1 MRFVVRQPVFDRHER
16 VVAYELIIEN
26 LAQTDPRETVEA
38 VLLALQRVPAHTPA
52 TIPCSRE
59 LLNSVEL
66 EHLSPSRVLLAL
78 DPKIMLPDVL
88 GRLAELRKAGQ
99 RFALL
104 DFRPGEGMERW
115 VPVVDWVGV
124 TAEKN
129 LNEMAVF
136 LHRTSGRTV
145 RLVAREVHT
154 RAQLAAATK
163 AGFQYFHGEYFLH
176 PPQVA
181 IHDVPTAKLACIQ
194 LLKEL
199 RRPELN
205 LHAIEDLIKAEPS
218 FCYRLLRYMNSAA
231 FFGRQ
236 TITSIRHAMTLLGDD
251 KLRRWLSLM
260 ATVASSDGQPGE
272 IVATA
277 MLRARFCELLA
288 EDSDHGFMTGL
299 FSLMP
304 TIVNMQLGAL
314 LSVVKLPEPADRA
327 LWGDPGPLRTLLDTA
342 LAFERA
348 QWRVVHTLARSL
360 GLSDEKI
367 LEVRREAAQWTNE
380 IMASTHAEAG
390 MPERSPATV
399 K

>member
-1 MRFVVRQPVFDRHER
+1 MRFVVRQPIFNSQER
-16 VVAYELIIEN
+16 VVGYELDIED
-26 LAQTDPRETVEA
+26 LAEASAVETVEA
-38 VLLALQRVPAHTPA
+38 VTLALQRVPLHTPA
-52 TIPCSRE
+52 TVLCGGA
-59 LLNSVEL
+59 LLNSEQL
-66 EHLSPSRVLLAL
+66 LCLPPERVVLAL
-78 DPKIMLPDVL
+78 NPKNSF
-88 GRLAELRKAGQ
+88 RETLARIEALRKSGY

-104 DFRPGEGMERW
+104 DFHPGAERERW
-115 VPVVDWVGV
+115 VPLVDWLGV
-124 TAEKN
+124 VAEKN
-129 LNEMAVF
+129 VTEVATH
-136 LHRTSGRTV
+136 LHRTNERRIV
-145 RLVAREVHT
+145 RLVARQVHT
-154 RAQLAAATK
+154 RAQLAVATK

-181 IHDVPTAKLACIQ
+181 NRDVPTSKLACIQ

-205 LHAIEDLIKAEPS
+205 LHVIEDLVKSEPS

-251 KLRRWLSLM
+251 ELRRWLSLM
-260 ATVASSDGQPGE
+260 ATVASGDGQPGE

-288 EDSDHGFMTGL
+288 EIPDHGFMTGL

-327 LWGDPGPLRTLLDTA
+327 LWGDPSPLRTVLDMA
-342 LAFERA
+342 VAFERA
-348 QWRVVHTLARSL
+348 QWQVVRGLADALRITD
-360 GLSDEKI
+360 GKV
-367 LEVRREAAQWTNE
+367 LEMRHEAAQWTNE
-380 IMASTHAEAG
+380 IMAAAHREPQLTAG
-390 MPERSPATV
+390 R
-399 K
+399 

>member
-1 MRFVVRQPVFDRHER
+1 MG
-16 VVAYELIIEN
+16 YELNIEEV
-26 LAQTDPRETVEA
+26 ADTSAADTVEA
-38 VLLALQRVPAHTPA
+38 VTLALQRVPLHTPA
-52 TIPCSRE
+52 TIHCSGA
-59 LLNSVEL
+59 LLNSEQL
-66 EHLSPSRVLLAL
+66 LLLPPDRVVLAL
-78 DPKIMLPDVL
+78 NPRDPFQESSARIE
-88 GRLAELRKAGQ
+88 ALRKSGY

-104 DFRPGEGMERW
+104 DFHPGAEMERW
-115 VPVVDWVGV
+115 VPVVDWLGV
-124 TAEKN
+124 TAERN
-129 LNEMAVF
+129 MAEVATH
-136 LHRTSGRTV
+136 LHRTNERRIV
-145 RLVAREVHT
+145 RLVARQVHT
-154 RAQLAAATK
+154 RAQLALATK

-181 IHDVPTAKLACIQ
+181 NRDVPTSKLACIQ

-205 LHAIEDLIKAEPS
+205 LHVIEDLVKSEPS

-251 KLRRWLSLM
+251 ELRRWLSLM

-272 IVATA
+272 IVTTA

-288 EDSDHGFMTGL
+288 EIPDHGFMTGL

-327 LWGDPGPLRTLLDTA
+327 LWGDPSPLRTVLDMA
-342 LAFERA
+342 VAFERA
-348 QWRVVHTLARSL
+348 QWPVVRDLADALRIP
-360 GLSDEKI
+360 DEKV

-380 IMASTHAEAG
+380 IMAAAHCETQITAG
-390 MPERSPATV
+390 R
-399 K
+399 